1 MDTGKRADRMLDW
14 AMASTRTHLSQK
26 SLSQL
31 RVERDRLRILA
42 SWSTTSMGSQPI
54 VQDNESTDPHLSR
67 DGKI

>member
-1 MDTGKRADRMLDW
+1 MDTGRRADRMLDW

-31 RVERDRLRILA
+31 RVERDRFRISA
-42 SWSTTSMGSQPI
+42 SRSTTSMGSQPI

>member
-1 MDTGKRADRMLDW
+1 MDTEGSADRMLDW

-26 SLSQL
+26 QLSQL
-31 RVERDRLRILA
+31 RLEHDRLRILA

>member
-1 MDTGKRADRMLDW
+1 MDTGRGRDRMLDW
-14 AMASTRTHLSQK
+14 AMASSRTHLSQK
-26 SLSQL
+26 HLSRL
-31 RVERDRLRILA
+31 RLEHDRLRVLA

>member
-42 SWSTTSMGSQPI
+42 SWSTTSMGSQPT
-54 VQDNESTDPHLSR
+54 VQDNESTDPHPST
-67 DGKI
+67 

>member
-1 MDTGKRADRMLDW
+1 MLDW

-26 SLSQL
+26 SLAQL
-31 RVERDRLRILA
+31 RSERDRLRVFA
-42 SWSTTSMGSQPI
+42 SWPTTSMGSQPI

>member
-1 MDTGKRADRMLDW
+1 MDTGRGPDRMLDW
-14 AMASTRTHLSQK
+14 AMASSRTHLSQK

-31 RVERDRLRILA
+31 RMERDRLRILA

>member
-1 MDTGKRADRMLDW
+1 MDTERGADRMLDW

-31 RVERDRLRILA
+31 RVERDRLRSLA

-54 VQDNESTDPHLSR
+54 VQDNESTDPHPST
-67 DGKI
+67 

>member
-1 MDTGKRADRMLDW
+1 MDSGSGADRMLDW
-14 AMASTRTHLSQK
+14 AMASSRSHLSQK
-26 SLSQL
+26 QLSQL
-31 RVERDRLRILA
+31 RVEHDRLRFLA